1 MIEVQLGNKTKNLPE
16 KLTIKT
22 YQQYIKRKDW
32 YDEHPSHLLGL
43 ILDEDP
49 MEIMT
54 MDVNK
59 IQFVLEF
66 ITSQFVQ
73 RSSNKLQERFTHN
86 DIEYG
91 IEKDWSKL
99 TWGAWMDFEIL
110 SSQDVDQNIHHIL
123 SILYRPI
130 ITKTTGDYIIEDYNP
145 TEVLKRKQIFLD
157 LPVEIWFSSAN
168 FFFQIVKLYITDS
181 SRSLELMMKRMNRIQ
196 RIWMKLPKFLQRRL
210 PVDFI
215 LNLLYP
221 SVKKTLLN
229 SQWLK
234 G

>member
-1 MIEVQLGNKTKNLPE
+1 MIEIQLQEKVKKLPE

-22 YQQYIKRKDW
+22 YQQYVKRKEW
-32 YDEHPSHLLGL
+32 YDQHPSHLLGL

-49 MEIMT
+49 NDIMM

-59 IQFVLEF
+59 IQFILEF

-73 RSSNKLQERFTHN
+73 QKNNKLIERFTHEG
-86 DIEYG
+86 IEYG
-91 IEKDWSKL
+91 LEKDWSKL

-110 SSQDVDQNIHHIL
+110 SSQDIEQNTHHLL

-130 ITKTTGDYIIEDYNP
+130 ITKTTDDYEIEPYNP
-145 TEVLKRKQIFLD
+145 QSVVKRKEIFLD
-157 LPVEIWFSSAN
+157 LPVEYWFSSAN

-181 SRSLELMMKRMNRIQ
+181 SRSLESQMKRMMWIQ
-196 RIWMKLPKFLQRRL
+196 KMWMKVPLFLRKRV
-210 PVDFI
+210 PVDSI

-221 SVKKTLLN
+221 SVKKTLQN
-229 SQWLK
+229 FTK
-234 G
+234 

>member
-1 MIEVQLGNKTKNLPE
+1 MIEIQLQEKVKKLPE

-22 YQQYIKRKDW
+22 YQQYVKRKDW
-32 YDEHPSHLLGL
+32 YDQHPSHLLGL

-49 MEIMT
+49 NDIMM

-59 IQFVLEF
+59 VQFILEF

-73 RSSNKLQERFTHN
+73 QKNNKLIERFTHEG
-86 DIEYG
+86 IEYG
-91 IEKDWSKL
+91 LEKDWSKL

-110 SSQDVDQNIHHIL
+110 SSQDIEQNIHHLL

-130 ITKTTGDYIIEDYNP
+130 IERNGDDYEIETYNP
-145 TEVLKRKQIFLD
+145 QSVVKRKMIFLD
-157 LPVEIWFSSAN
+157 LPVEYWFSSAN

-181 SRSLELMMKRMNRIQ
+181 SRSLESQMKRMMWIQ
-196 RIWMKLPKFLQRRL
+196 RMWMKVPRFLRKRV

-229 SQWLK
+229 FTK
-234 G
+234 